1 MMLNHITGAVVDSA
15 LKVHRALGPGLLES
29 AYRTCLV
36 HELRKRGLDVL
47 EEHPLP
53 ISYDGLRLDAGYRL
67 DLLVER
73 QVVVELKAVK
83 RIHEIHE
90 AQLLSHLRLGD
101 YRVGL
106 LINFHVVMLKDGIR
120 RFVL

>member
-1 MMLNHITGAVVDSA
+1 MLNHITGVVVDSA

-29 AYRTCLV
+29 AYRACLA
-36 HELRKRGLDVL
+36 HELRKRGLAVSV
-47 EEHPLP
+47 EHPLA
-53 ISYDGLRLDAGYRL
+53 IEYDGVRLEAGYRL
-67 DLLVER
+67 DLLVED

-83 RIHEIHE
+83 RIHELHE
-90 AQLLSHLRLGD
+90 AQLLSHLKLGD

-106 LINFHVVMLKDGIR
+106 LINFHVVFLKDGIR